1 MAKGIYY
8 CEECVE
14 EISASDVFWES
25 GRPYCGRCGSELDM
39 DDDTA
44 DVVEH
49 ISSRRIVKPTG
60 TDYDDGDDSDE
71 DEHERDRDLDADV
84 DDDPGDEDDDED
96 TDDR

>member
-25 GRPYCGRCGSELDM
+25 GRPYCGRCGSELDL

-49 ISSRRIVKPTG
+49 IASRKLVRPMG
-60 TDYDDGDDSDE
+60 TDFDDG
-71 DEHERDRDLDADV
+71 LD
-84 DDDPGDEDDDED
+84 DEDDDRENRLDGDGDEEPDDDDGGEKDED
-96 TDDR
+96 ER

>member
-1 MAKGIYY
+1 MAKGMYY

-44 DVVEH
+44 DVVDH
-49 ISSRRIVKPTG
+49 MTSRRMVKPTG
-60 TDYDDGDDSDE
+60 TDYDDGDDDE
-71 DEHERDRDLDADV
+71 DEDDGLNGGAEEDLD
-84 DDDPGDEDDDED
+84 DDLGDDED
-96 TDDR
+96 EEDNR

>member
-14 EISASDVFWES
+14 DISASDVFWEG

-39 DDDTA
+39 DEDTA

-49 ISSRRIVKPTG
+49 ISSRRMVRPTG
-60 TDYDDGDDSDE
+60 TDYDDEDELDDDDGEEEGDELDENEEGGEDQDE
-71 DEHERDRDLDADV
+71 DEDER
-84 DDDPGDEDDDED
+84 
-96 TDDR
+96 